1 MNTKKKMLVIGGG
14 FAGVEAAIKL
24 KKYNFDVTL
33 ISNRDYM
40 YIYPLSIWIPTGAID
55 FKDAVLPLNK
65 LSAVHKFNLII
76 DSIVKI
82 SAKEKK
88 VECKNDT
95 YSFDYLVIAVGAG
108 KAKPEGIENTYS
120 ICGAPEESL
129 KIKEKLA
136 ELINAGKG
144 RIAVGIGG
152 NPNDPSAM
160 RGGPAFEELFNID
173 NLLRD
178 KGLRSNFELSIFA
191 PMETPGKR
199 LGDKA
204 YALLNRFYEDL
215 KINKYLGKKIKR
227 FEKNAVVFEDD
238 SKLESDLIIFVP
250 AGSRH
255 EIFAGSELPLTEAGF
270 IKIDDYLEVE
280 GMDGIYAV
288 GDSASLDG
296 PPFRGKQGHV
306 AEMMAEIAAHNIYE
320 KEAGTNNYK
329 GDKEHVHI
337 LCVMDNGK
345 GAVYVKRDTNK
356 ETVIALPVVGHW
368 LKKFWGWYYKN
379 SKLKKIPRIPGF

>member
-1 MNTKKKMLVIGGG
+1 MKKILVIGGG
-14 FAGVEAAIKL
+14 FAGVEAAIRL

-33 ISNRDYM
+33 ISERDFM
-40 YIYPLSIWIPTGAID
+40 YIYPLSIWIPVGALD
-55 FKDAVLPLNK
+55 FKDAMLPLNK

-76 DSIVKI
+76 DSAVKI

-88 VECKNDT
+88 VLCKNGT
-95 YSFDYLVIAVGAG
+95 YDFDYLVVAVGAG

-120 ICGAPEESL
+120 ICGAPEESI

-136 ELINAGKG
+136 ELVKAGKG

-152 NPNDPSAM
+152 NPKDPSAM

-178 KGLRSNFELSIFA
+178 KGLRHNFELSIFA
-191 PMETPGKR
+191 PMETPGLR

-204 YALLNRFYEDL
+204 YKLLNRFYEDL
-215 KINKYLGKKIKR
+215 KINKYFGKKIKR
-227 FEKNAVVFEDD
+227 FENGAVVFEDD
-238 SKLESDLIIFVP
+238 SRLESDLIIFVP
-250 AGSRH
+250 AGSAH
-255 EIFAGSELPLTEAGF
+255 GIFAGSELPLTEAGF
-270 IKIDDYLEVE
+270 IKTDDYLRVE
-280 GMDGIYAV
+280 GLENIYAI

-306 AEMMAEIAAHNIYE
+306 AEMMAGIAAYNINE

-329 GDKEHVHI
+329 GYKEHVHI

-345 GAVYVKRDTNK
+345 GAVYIKRDTNK

-368 LKKFWGWYYKN
+368 LKRFWGWYYKN
-379 SKLKKIPRIPGF
+379 SKLNRFPRIPGF

>member
-1 MNTKKKMLVIGGG
+1 MKKILVIGGG
-14 FAGVEAAIKL
+14 FAGVEAAIRL

-33 ISNRDYM
+33 ISERDFM
-40 YIYPLSIWIPTGAID
+40 YIYPLSIWIPTGALD
-55 FKDAVLPLNK
+55 FKDAVLSLNK

-76 DSIVKI
+76 DSVVKI
-82 SAKEKK
+82 SAKDKK

-95 YSFDYLVIAVGAG
+95 YSFDYLVVAVGAG
-108 KAKPEGIENTYS
+108 KAKPEGIENTCS

-136 ELINAGKG
+136 ELVKSGKG

-152 NPNDPSAM
+152 NPKDPSAM

-215 KINKYLGKKIKR
+215 KINKYLWG
-227 FEKNAVVFEDD
+227 
-238 SKLESDLIIFVP
+238 SK
-250 AGSRH
+250 
-255 EIFAGSELPLTEAGF
+255 
-270 IKIDDYLEVE
+270 
-280 GMDGIYAV
+280 
-288 GDSASLDG
+288 
-296 PPFRGKQGHV
+296 
-306 AEMMAEIAAHNIYE
+306 AE
-320 KEAGTNNYK
+320 
-329 GDKEHVHI
+329 
-337 LCVMDNGK
+337 
-345 GAVYVKRDTNK
+345 
-356 ETVIALPVVGHW
+356 
-368 LKKFWGWYYKN
+368 
-379 SKLKKIPRIPGF
+379 